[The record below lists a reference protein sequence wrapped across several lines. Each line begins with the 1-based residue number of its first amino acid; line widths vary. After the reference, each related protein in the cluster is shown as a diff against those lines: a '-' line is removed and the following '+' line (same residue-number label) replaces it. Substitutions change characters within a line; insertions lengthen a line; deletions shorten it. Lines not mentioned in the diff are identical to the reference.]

1 MKNIILV
8 LMSLLIPA
16 HAFADAYQV
25 TVIKRS
31 ESNLYIATS
40 GSAKIIIKT
49 KYCYEYTYHEEAVL
63 LYDKY
68 SYDNK
73 LIFKSGSSCDVDKV
87 YSFN

>member
-1 MKNIILV
+1 MKNIILI
-8 LMSLLIPA
+8 LITLVIPTF
-16 HAFADAYQV
+16 AFAEAYQV

-49 KYCYEYTYHEEAVL
+49 KYCYEYAYYEEAVL

-73 LIFKSGSSCDVDKV
+73 LILKSGSSCDVDKV